1 MDGNSSTVPNRE
13 LIRETSQPSMKRWG
27 DGTITAAKAETK
39 AQRDSLM
46 GAFKKSAVNVSNNGL
61 RGMLID
67 HMEKELGDDNLF
79 LSGIEEA
86 VSALQEARK
95 SYMVS
100 DMKQLKEEKD
110 KLTAT
115 VNRYVSQ
122 YNDLLR
128 TQRAFL
134 ESVDDENVLSNV
146 LKVVK
151 IGTKNL
157 HTLLLEIA
165 KAIRNDA
172 WQREFDATSDFAPQ
186 G

>member
-1 MDGNSSTVPNRE
+1 
-13 LIRETSQPSMKRWG
+13 
-27 DGTITAAKAETK
+27 
-39 AQRDSLM
+39 
-46 GAFKKSAVNVSNNGL
+46 
-61 RGMLID
+61 
-67 HMEKELGDDNLF
+67 
-79 LSGIEEA
+79 
-86 VSALQEARK
+86 
-95 SYMVS
+95 
-100 DMKQLKEEKD
+100 MKQLKEEKD